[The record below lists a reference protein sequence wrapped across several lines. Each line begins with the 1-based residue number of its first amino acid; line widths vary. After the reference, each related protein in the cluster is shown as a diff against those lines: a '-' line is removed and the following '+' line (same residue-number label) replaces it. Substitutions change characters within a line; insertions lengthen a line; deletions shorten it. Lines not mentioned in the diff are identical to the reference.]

1 MESSLLISPLEQVEL
16 LTGFY
21 HNEWNLHPEYV
32 KAVKNAICLA
42 SSSDGSLYGKTGTG
56 QVNGENR
63 TGWFIGFVES
73 SGHTVF
79 FAMNLTGEGAC
90 GSEAASRTLAI
101 LSDRGIYTDP
111 SL

>member
-1 MESSLLISPLEQVEL
+1 ISPLEQVEL

-63 TGWFIGFVES
+63 NGWFIGFVES
-73 SGHTVF
+73 SGHTV
-79 FAMNLTGEGAC
+79 
-90 GSEAASRTLAI
+90 
-101 LSDRGIYTDP
+101 
-111 SL
+111 